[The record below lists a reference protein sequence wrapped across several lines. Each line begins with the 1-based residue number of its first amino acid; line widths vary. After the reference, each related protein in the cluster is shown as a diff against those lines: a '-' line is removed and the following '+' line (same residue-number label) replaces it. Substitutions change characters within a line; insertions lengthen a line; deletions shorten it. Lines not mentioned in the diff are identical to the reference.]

1 MWMLTLPTKI
11 LAVSNTST
19 KTEGSVVAEVK
30 VARSNL
36 AVGTLFSH
44 ERRDPTTLTI
54 IQLADPGDLKLCTR
68 EVHAIGPI
76 ER

>member
-1 MWMLTLPTKI
+1 MLTLPTKI

-36 AVGTLFSH
+36 AVGTLLVPISA
-44 ERRDPTTLTI
+44 RRVAP
-54 IQLADPGDLKLCTR
+54 DL
-68 EVHAIGPI
+68 
-76 ER
+76 